1 MPPFG
6 AANFMVTEAR
16 KAALVKKYPTEMVYV
31 IPYDS
36 LKRIQDK
43 FTPEKDGDWVKRI
56 QYRWWDKAG
65 KFIFR
70 YDAEENP
77 VFQQIIPYILVCNKE
92 KNRFFVT
99 KRIAGEERLKG
110 SLALGCGGHIN
121 PCDAESEKIIFN
133 AALRELN
140 EELNAPDTITKEDFD
155 VIGTVR
161 SITSTTND
169 HLGVVMTIAID
180 EDQVSVKEI
189 DNLEGVWMDLSELV
203 ANYEKFESW
212 ARFIID
218 YFYTENKKS

>member
-1 MPPFG
+1 MPPFV

-31 IPYDS
+31 IPFDS
-36 LKRIQDK
+36 VKKIPDK
-43 FTPEKDGDWVKRI
+43 FTPYENHDWVKDV
-56 QYRWWDKAG
+56 QFRWWDTAG

-77 VFQQIIPYILVCNKE
+77 VFQQIIPYILVCNEE
-92 KNRFFVT
+92 KNKFFVT

-121 PCDAESEKIIFN
+121 PCDAEEEMILFN

-140 EELNAPDTITKEDFD
+140 EELNVPSVIEKNDFE

-161 SITSTTND
+161 SVTSATND

-180 EDQVSVKEI
+180 EDQVSVKET

-218 YFYTENKKS
+218 YLYTENKKS

>member
-1 MPPFG
+1 
-6 AANFMVTEAR
+6 MV
-16 KAALVKKYPTEMVYV
+16 L
-31 IPYDS
+31 
-36 LKRIQDK
+36 
-43 FTPEKDGDWVKRI
+43 
-56 QYRWWDKAG
+56 
-65 KFIFR
+65 
-70 YDAEENP
+70 
-77 VFQQIIPYILVCNKE
+77 
-92 KNRFFVT
+92 
-99 KRIAGEERLKG
+99 
-110 SLALGCGGHIN
+110 
-121 PCDAESEKIIFN
+121 FN

-140 EELNAPDTITKEDFD
+140 EELNVPSAIEKNDFE

-161 SITSTTND
+161 SITSSTND